1 MHAWEPKK
9 TMSRIL
15 FKYGE
20 LTSNKKPSCSYA
32 SYEGRK
38 AKCSD
43 SPAHFKH
50 LHYAEKSVECQLHT
64 SLHPRLYPSL
74 RTEY

>member
-1 MHAWEPKK
+1 MKLSTNRILLDFMHVCEPKK

-20 LTSNKKPSCSYA
+20 LTSNKKLSCPYA
-32 SYEGRK
+32 SHEGRK

-50 LHYAEKSVECQLHT
+50 LHYAEKSGE
-64 SLHPRLYPSL
+64 
-74 RTEY
+74 